1 MPRVLPI
8 IKLAQQDR
16 AAENSGVRMAKT
28 PSKPQVAENPLAE
41 VFENR
46 HPSPAE
52 KQWAEKTLAPTLE
65 KNPER
70 AIGAATG
77 VNVDDHGQARFTTI
91 SGVPIRRLYTQA
103 DLPEDWAEEKY
114 LGFPGEAPFT
124 RGIHAT
130 GYRGKLY
137 TMRQFSGFASPEETN
152 RRYKYLLE
160 HGGSGLSVAFD
171 LPTLMGYDSDHPAS
185 EGEVGKCGVAID
197 SLEDMEIL
205 FSGIDLEKTT
215 VSMTIN
221 SPASILWAMYLVVAE
236 KQGADWKKIS
246 GTLQN
251 DILKEYI
258 AQKEYIY
265 PPAPSM
271 RLVVDTF
278 EFGSR
283 FTPRFNTI
291 SVSGYHIRE
300 AGSTALQELAFTL
313 YDGVEY
319 VEWAQRRGLDVDEFG
334 PRLSFFFNAHNDFF
348 EEIAKYRAAR
358 KIWNRVMQE
367 RFGAKNQRTRL
378 MRFHTQTAG
387 VSLPAQQPLNNIARV
402 ALQALAA
409 VLGGTQSLHTDSY
422 DEALALP
429 TEEAARIALRTQ
441 QIIAYESGVTQA
453 VDPLGGSYFLEN
465 LTLQMENG
473 AFDYFSKL
481 DAMGGMVKAIERGYP
496 QKEIAEASYQYQRAA
511 EAKEKVIVGVNE
523 FIVEEES
530 PHTLYIGESVA
541 QQQSAKLKV
550 LRARRSADEIKRTLD
565 ALKKAATEEPKSET
579 NGKVSSANTMPYIID
594 AVRAYATV
602 GEICEALRQVYG
614 TYTEVSIT

>member
-1 MPRVLPI
+1 MP
-8 IKLAQQDR
+8 K
-16 AAENSGVRMAKT
+16 K
-28 PSKPQVAENPLAE
+28 PSKQVAENPVAD

-46 HPSPAE
+46 LPSEAE
-52 KQWAEKTLAPTLE
+52 KNWAEKTLAPTID
-65 KNPER
+65 KSPER
-70 AIGAATG
+70 PIGSPTG
-77 VNVDDHGQARFTTI
+77 VNLDQQGQARFTTI
-91 SGVPIRRLYTQA
+91 SGLPIRRLYTQA
-103 DLPEDWAEEKY
+103 DLPLDWSEDQH

-130 GYRGKLY
+130 GYRGKMY

-205 FSGIDLEKTT
+205 FNGIDLEKTT

-221 SPASILWAMYLVVAE
+221 SPASVLWAMYLVVAE

-246 GTLQN
+246 GTIQN

-271 RLVVDTF
+271 RLVIDTF

-291 SVSGYHIRE
+291 SISGYHIRE
-300 AGSTALQELAFTL
+300 AGSTSLQELAFTL

-319 VEWAQRRGLDVDEFG
+319 VEWARRRGLDVDEFG

-358 KIWNRVMQE
+358 KIWYRVMKD
-367 RFGAKNQRTRL
+367 RFGAKNQRTWL

-387 VSLPAQQPLNNIARV
+387 VSLPAQQPMNNIARV
-402 ALQALAA
+402 AIQALAA

-441 QIIAYESGVTQA
+441 QIIAYESGVTQT

-465 LTLQMENG
+465 LTLQMEHG
-473 AFDYFSKL
+473 SFDYFAKL
-481 DAMGGMVKAIERGYP
+481 DGMGGMVKAIERGYP
-496 QKEIAEASYQYQRAA
+496 QKEIAESAYQYQRAV
-511 EAKEKVIVGVNE
+511 EAKEKIIVGVNE
-523 FIVEEES
+523 FAIEEEP
-530 PHTLYIGESVA
+530 PHTLYIGESVG
-541 QQQSAKLKV
+541 QQQSAKLKA
-550 LRARRSADEIKRTLD
+550 LRSRRSNEDVQRALE
-565 ALKKAATEEPKSET
+565 ALKKAASQEPKAAS
-579 NGKVSSANTMPYIID
+579 NGHPSSANTMPLIID
-594 AVRAYATV
+594 AVRSYATV

>member
-1 MPRVLPI
+1 MADTKPI
-8 IKLAQQDR
+8 
-16 AAENSGVRMAKT
+16 
-28 PSKPQVAENPLAE
+28 KPQVSESPSADIYKD
-41 VFENR
+41 R
-46 HPSPAE
+46 HPSDAE
-52 KQWAEKTLAPTLE
+52 KSWAEKTLNPALDKAPE
-65 KNPER
+65 KP
-70 AIGAATG
+70 IGAASG
-77 VNVDDHGQARFTTI
+77 VNIDEHGHARFTTI

-103 DLPEDWAEEKY
+103 DLPEDWEYEKY
-114 LGFPGEAPFT
+114 LGYPGLPPYT
-124 RGIHAT
+124 RGIHAS

-152 RRYKYLLE
+152 KRYKYLLE
-160 HGGSGLSVAFD
+160 HGGGGLSVAFD

-221 SPASILWAMYLVVAE
+221 SPASVLWAMYLVVAE

-246 GTLQN
+246 GTIQN

-265 PPAPSM
+265 PPVPSM

-278 EFGSR
+278 EFGSK
-283 FTPRFNTI
+283 FTPKFNTI
-291 SVSGYHIRE
+291 SISGYHIRE

-319 VEWAQRRGLDVDEFG
+319 VEWARRRGLDVDEFG

-358 KIWNRVMQE
+358 KIWYQVMKH
-367 RFGAKNQRTRL
+367 RFGAKSQRTWL

-387 VSLPAQQPLNNIARV
+387 VSLPAQQPMNNIARV
-402 ALQALAA
+402 AIQAMAA

-441 QIIAYESGVTQA
+441 QIIAYESGVTQT

-465 LTLQMENG
+465 LTLQMEKG
-473 AFDYFSKL
+473 GFDYFDKL

-496 QKEIAEASYQYQRAA
+496 QKEIAESSYQYQRAV

-523 FIVEEES
+523 FTIEED
-530 PHTLYIGESVA
+530 PPAILYIDESVA
-541 QQQSAKLKV
+541 QQQSAKLKT
-550 LRARRSADEIKRTLD
+550 LRQRRSNDEVKRRLE
-565 ALKKAATEEPKSET
+565 ALKKAAAQEPTAESGG
-579 NGKVSSANTMPYIID
+579 NVSAANTMPYLID

-602 GEICEALRQVYG
+602 GEICQALREVYG
-614 TYTEVSIT
+614 TYTESSIT

>member
-1 MPRVLPI
+1 M
-8 IKLAQQDR
+8 AQDKPTKQI
-16 AAENSGVRMAKT
+16 AESPVADVFKGRK
-28 PSKPQVAENPLAE
+28 PSA
-41 VFENR
+41 
-46 HPSPAE
+46 SE
-52 KQWAEKTLAPTLE
+52 KDWAEDVLAPALE
-65 KNPER
+65 KGPEKP
-70 AIGAATG
+70 IGAASG
-77 VNVDDHGQARFTTI
+77 VNLDENGHARFTTI
-91 SGVPIRRLYTQA
+91 SGLPIRRLYTSA
-103 DLPEDWAEEKY
+103 DLPEDWNYEKY
-114 LGFPGEAPFT
+114 LGYPGEPPYT
-124 RGIHAT
+124 RGIHAS

-152 RRYKYLLE
+152 KRYKYLLE
-160 HGGSGLSVAFD
+160 HGGGGLSVAFD

-221 SPASILWAMYLVVAE
+221 SPASVLWAMYLVVAE

-246 GTLQN
+246 GTIQN

-265 PPAPSM
+265 PPVPSM

-278 EFGSR
+278 EFGSK
-283 FTPRFNTI
+283 FTPKFNTI
-291 SVSGYHIRE
+291 SISGYHIRE

-319 VEWAQRRGLDVDEFG
+319 VEWARRRGLDVDEFG
-334 PRLSFFFNAHNDFF
+334 PRLSFFFNSHSDFF

-358 KIWNRVMQE
+358 KIWYQVMKH
-367 RFGAKNQRTRL
+367 RFGAKSQRTWL

-387 VSLPAQQPLNNIARV
+387 VSLPAQQPMNNIARV
-402 ALQALAA
+402 AIQAMAA

-441 QIIAYESGVTQA
+441 QIIAYESGVTQT

-473 AFDYFSKL
+473 ALDYFGKL
-481 DAMGGMVKAIERGYP
+481 DGMGGMVKAIERGYP
-496 QKEIAEASYQYQRAA
+496 QKEIAESSYQYQRSV
-511 EAKEKVIVGVNE
+511 EAKEKIIVGVNE
-523 FIVEEES
+523 FAIEEES
-530 PHTLYIGESVA
+530 PHILYIDETVA
-541 QQQSAKLKV
+541 QQQSAKLKA
-550 LRARRSADEIKRTLD
+550 LRARRSSESVQRALD
-565 ALKKAATEEPKSET
+565 ALKRAAAQDPKAAS
-579 NGKVSSANTMPYIID
+579 NGNASSANTMPHIID
-594 AVRAYATV
+594 AVRNYATV

-614 TYTEVSIT
+614 TYTEVSII

>member
-1 MPRVLPI
+1 LLDIHASPI
-8 IKLAQQDR
+8 I
-16 AAENSGVRMAKT
+16 ETGMADKKT
-28 PSKPQVAENPLAE
+28 QLPESPISEIT
-41 VFENR
+41 ENR
-46 HPSPAE
+46 HPSDSE
-52 KQWAEKTLAPTLE
+52 KRWAEKALLPALE
-65 KNPER
+65 KSPEKP
-70 AIGAATG
+70 IGAPTG
-77 VNVDDHGQARFTTI
+77 VNLDENGRARFTTI

-103 DLPEDWAEEKY
+103 DLPEDWNYDQY
-114 LGFPGEAPFT
+114 LGYPGEPPFT

-130 GYRGKLY
+130 GYRGKLF

-152 RRYKYLLE
+152 HRYKYLLE

-205 FSGIDLEKTT
+205 FNGIDLEKTT

-221 SPASILWAMYLVVAE
+221 SPASVLWAMYLVVAE

-246 GTLQN
+246 GTIQN

-278 EFGSR
+278 EFGSK

-291 SVSGYHIRE
+291 SISGYHIRE

-319 VEWAQRRGLDVDEFG
+319 VEWARRRGLDVDEFG

-358 KIWNRVMQE
+358 KIWYRVMKD
-367 RFGAKNQRTRL
+367 RFGAKNQRTWL
-378 MRFHTQTAG
+378 LRFHTQTAG
-387 VSLPAQQPLNNIARV
+387 VSLPAQQPMNNIGRV
-402 ALQALAA
+402 AIQALAA
-409 VLGGTQSLHTDSY
+409 VLGGTQSLHTDAY

-441 QIIAYESGVTQA
+441 QIIAYESGVTQT

-473 AFDYFSKL
+473 ALDYFSKL
-481 DAMGGMVKAIERGYP
+481 DAIGGMVKAIERGYP
-496 QKEIAEASYQYQRAA
+496 QKEIAEASYQYQRAV
-511 EAKEKVIVGVNE
+511 EAKEKIIVGVND
-523 FIVEEES
+523 FVIEEES
-530 PHTLYIGESVA
+530 PHILYIDESVA
-541 QQQSAKLKV
+541 RQQSAQLKA
-550 LRARRSADEIKRTLD
+550 LRSRRSTEEVQRRLNDLR
-565 ALKKAATEEPKSET
+565 KAAAHEPSGS
-579 NGKVSSANTMPYIID
+579 NGSVSAANTMPFIID

-602 GEICEALRQVYG
+602 GEICDALRQVYG
-614 TYTEVSIT
+614 SYTEASIT